1 MTDQTTSAG
10 QAETD
15 DDILNYVHGKRKQIV
30 EGILP
35 EVMAAT
41 TDPKNISLAL
51 QALDGMSR
59 DALGR
64 KRLQVEE
71 KGANASGTAGAII
84 AQMLRQATGLRPFEV
99 DVPTQ
104 RPPVELGA
112 DVPRPVLVAG
122 ETDTVAPQGNYE
134 SFTNVTRAG

>member
-15 DDILNYVHGKRKQIV
+15 DEILDYVHQQRKRIV
-30 EGILP
+30 TGILP
-35 EVMAAT
+35 EVIAST
-41 TDPKNISLAL
+41 TDPKNVSLAL

-64 KRLQVEE
+64 KRIQVEE

-84 AQMLRQATGLRPFEV
+84 AQMLRQATGLKPFEV
-99 DVPTQ
+99 DTPSQ

-112 DVPRPVLVAG
+112 DVPRPELVAG

-134 SFTNVTRAG
+134 SFTSVTRAG